1 MIKVSFDKL
10 VCKKRI
16 VLENRT
22 YKHPQGF
29 WDVFGE
35 KGQFNFSHGSS
46 SPRAF

>member
-16 VLENRT
+16 ALENRT

-29 WDVFGE
+29 WGCFRG
-35 KGQFNFSHGSS
+35 K
-46 SPRAF
+46 R